1 MLRVSDPSPQEAAMT
16 PTTSPRPVVV
26 GYDGS
31 DTSDAAVDW
40 AAREA
45 VHRGAPMVVL
55 HAADRIAYA
64 HDLGVGLW
72 KPDRVHE
79 AARAVAARGVDRA
92 RAAAPEVEADV
103 ASSLVG
109 PALAL
114 DESSTG
120 AAMVV
125 VGSHG
130 RSRVAGAL
138 LGATAYAVSGHARC
152 PVVVVRDGR
161 TDPPGPGRPV
171 VVGTDGSVGA
181 DRALDAA
188 ADLAASHGAEL
199 HLVTA
204 WTPPHPDPWDLP
216 PVGYSSMAE
225 AVQDRQEGAERT
237 ARDAAARV
245 AARHPDLVVHT
256 STPEARPEDALE
268 QAADDAS
275 LVVVGSRGHG
285 ALAGLMLGSSS
296 RALLHHT
303 SKPVMI
309 VH

>member
-1 MLRVSDPSPQEAAMT
+1 MT
-16 PTTSPRPVVV
+16 HTISPRPVVV

-31 DTSDAAVDW
+31 ATSDAAIDW
-40 AAREA
+40 AARAA
-45 VHRGAPMVVL
+45 VHMGAPMIVL
-55 HAADRIAYA
+55 HAADRIMYA
-64 HDLGVGLW
+64 HDVSVGLW

-114 DESSTG
+114 DEASTG

-130 RSRVAGAL
+130 RSRIRGAL

-152 PVVVVRDGR
+152 PVVVVREGHAEQ
-161 TDPPGPGRPV
+161 PGPDRPV

-181 DRALDAA
+181 DRALDVA
-188 ADLAASHGAEL
+188 ADLAAGHGAEL
-199 HLVTA
+199 HIVTA
-204 WTPPHPDPWDLP
+204 WAPPHPDPWDLP
-216 PVGYSSMAE
+216 PVGYSSTAE
-225 AVQDRQEGAERT
+225 AVQDRQEGATRT
-237 ARDAAARV
+237 AKDAAARV

-256 STPEARPEDALE
+256 STPEARAEDGLQHAAEDAGM
-268 QAADDAS
+268 
-275 LVVVGSRGHG
+275 VVVGSRGHG
-285 ALAGLMLGSSS
+285 ALAGLMLGSTS

-303 SKPVMI
+303 RRPVMI